1 MAVVRDATL
10 AGALV
15 VRQAGTLTSAPP
27 RAERNE
33 IAVEVR
39 GIRKLYGDVVANDAI
54 SLTIRRGEIQAVLG
68 ENGAGKTTLMN
79 VIAGMVQ
86 PDAGEIRVDGTPVV
100 LTRPRD
106 ALRHGIGT
114 VYQHFTLV
122 PNLSIVENIVLG
134 TEGGILLDLATAQRT
149 LDDLLP
155 GLTLPAAPAT
165 LARNLSMGQRQR
177 VEIIKVLYRG
187 SRVLLLDEPT
197 SVLTPAEVERL
208 FRILLRLKDEG
219 IAVVLITHKLDEAMT
234 VSDRI
239 SVLRA
244 GRKIAELGPDELAG
258 ADSPATQRR
267 VVALMFGGEPT
278 EPVAALPRTTIVDER
293 TDTPHLLSVQRV
305 TARGSH
311 GAPVLRDL
319 SLDLRAG
326 EIFGLAGVDGN
337 GQKELGEV
345 VAGQRRTTHG
355 RVFVGI
361 REITNHG
368 VAVAVAAG
376 VGYVT
381 DDRLGEGCVAA
392 GSIADNLIL
401 KCLDRRPFS
410 RRGVLHRQA
419 IDRNAQR
426 LIAAFDVRAPGPATR
441 IGRLSGGNIQ
451 KVLLARELA
460 RNPKVLVCNNPTSG
474 LDWKTTRF
482 VLQTLREHADN
493 GNAVLL
499 ISSELDEIL
508 EVSDRVGVIATGQ
521 MVATFPRR
529 ELDAEEIGRLMLG
542 GRP

>member
-1 MAVVRDATL
+1 MTRADA
-10 AGALV
+10 
-15 VRQAGTLTSAPP
+15 LTPAPP
-27 RAERNE
+27 RADQDE

-39 GIRKLYGDVVANDAI
+39 GIGKRYGDLVANDDI
-54 SLTIRRGEIQAVLG
+54 SLTIRRGEIQALLG

-86 PDAGEIRVDGTPVV
+86 PDAGEIRVDGAPVV
-100 LTRPRD
+100 LATPRD

-134 TEGGILLDLATAQRT
+134 TERGILLDLATARRT
-149 LDDLLP
+149 LDNLLP

-197 SVLTPAEVERL
+197 SVLTPAEVEGL

-219 IAVVLITHKLDEAMT
+219 VAVLLITHKLDEALA

-239 SVLRA
+239 SVLRG
-244 GRKIAELGPDELAG
+244 GRNIAELGPDELAG
-258 ADSPATQRR
+258 ADLPATRRR
-267 VVALMFGGEPT
+267 VVSLMFGGEPT
-278 EPVAALPRTTIVDER
+278 EPVAALPRTTIADER
-293 TDTPHLLSVQRV
+293 ADSPHLLSVQRV
-305 TARGSH
+305 TSLGSH
-311 GAPVLRDL
+311 GAPVVRDL

-355 RVFVGI
+355 RVLVGG
-361 REITNHG
+361 REITSHG
-368 VAVAVAAG
+368 VAVAVAAR

-401 KCLDRRPFS
+401 KCIDRPPFA
-410 RRGVLHRQA
+410 RRGVLHRHA
-419 IDRNAQR
+419 IDRNARR

-499 ISSELDEIL
+499 ISSELDQL
-508 EVSDRVGVIATGQ
+508 FEVSDRVGVIAAGQ
-521 MVATFPRR
+521 VVATFPRR
-529 ELDAEEIGRLMLG
+529 DLDAEEIGRLMLG